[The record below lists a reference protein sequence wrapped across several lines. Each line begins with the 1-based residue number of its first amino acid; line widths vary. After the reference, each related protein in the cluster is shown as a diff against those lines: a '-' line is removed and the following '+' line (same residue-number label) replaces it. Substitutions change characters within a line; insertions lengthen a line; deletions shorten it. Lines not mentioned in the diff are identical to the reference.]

1 MGANYF
7 KYAFLKNFIKK
18 PVYLIFFITSKCNSK
33 CRHCFYWDNLNKFTN
48 ELSLDEIN
56 KFSKQ
61 LKHIEWLTLSGGEP
75 FIRKDIYEIC
85 KIFYENNGIKSLT
98 IPTNGLLSEKIKND
112 VEKIAGLG
120 LDVSINLS
128 LDGLEKTHDFIR
140 GVKGSFKKIL
150 KTYNELVKLK
160 KGFSN
165 LYVRVNTTINNKN
178 YKEIGAL
185 DSFIK
190 KNMPLI
196 DSHNFE
202 FMRGNPKDKS
212 FKALNVKEIEEL
224 QNEIFDIRKSYEF
237 FNSKIKSRLVDGTKR
252 YLYKVGIEMLK
263 NKKQIYNCLAGKT
276 HCVLDANGN
285 IFFCELLPS
294 IGNIRKNSF
303 NEIWNS
309 EKAKKQREFIKN
321 KGCYCLHSCFQNSN
335 IVFNL
340 RSYPYILVE
349 ALKR

>member
-48 ELSLDEIN
+48 ELNLDEIN

-85 KIFYENNGIKSLT
+85 KIFYKNNGVKSLT
-98 IPTNGLLSEKIKND
+98 IPTNGLLTEKIKND
-112 VEKIAGLG
+112 VEKISGLG

-140 GVKGSFKKIL
+140 GIKGSFKKIL
-150 KTYNELVKLK
+150 KTYYELVKLK
-160 KGFSN
+160 KRFSN

-178 YKEIGAL
+178 YKEVRVL
-185 DSFIK
+185 DNFIK
-190 KNMPLI
+190 EKMPLI

-212 FKALNVKEIEEL
+212 FRALNVKEIEEL

-237 FNSKIKSRLVDGTKR
+237 FNSKIKSRLAD
-252 YLYKVGIEMLK
+252 
-263 NKKQIYNCLAGKT
+263 
-276 HCVLDANGN
+276 
-285 IFFCELLPS
+285 
-294 IGNIRKNSF
+294 
-303 NEIWNS
+303 
-309 EKAKKQREFIKN
+309 
-321 KGCYCLHSCFQNSN
+321 
-335 IVFNL
+335 
-340 RSYPYILVE
+340 
-349 ALKR
+349 